1 MTCRSKTQS
10 YNEISNNE
18 FSFISDN
25 LPITVVSGPDV
36 RHVAEMAPSVQQ
48 QFDTVW
54 PIPVV
59 PEDDSNRMFVAG
71 FHDCA
76 DEVLR
81 YLIEVENLAENDPVV
96 VSLREHLAEQEQV
109 ARWRLCGACGETDR
123 EHCPLE
129 TPLTKESFACT
140 SAHVSSKLIHG
151 FSDSHLLPRYRYVAD
166 TTDYDCC
173 YSQSTDSIDT
183 AIAEVIESVLLS
195 NNLPATPELLQELID
210 GLCDDMTDSDTD
222 TSGTESMDED

>member
-1 MTCRSKTQS
+1 LTCRSKSQS

-25 LPITVVSGPDV
+25 LPITVVSGRDE

-48 QFDTVW
+48 QFDAVW

-81 YLIEVENLAENDPVV
+81 YLIEVENMAENDPVI
-96 VSLREHLAEQEQV
+96 VSLREHLAEQEQE
-109 ARWRLCGACGETDR
+109 ARWRLCGACRETDR

-129 TPLTKESFACT
+129 TPLTKESFD
-140 SAHVSSKLIHG
+140 HVPSKLIHG
-151 FSDSHLLPRYRYVAD
+151 ISDSHLLPRYRYVAD

-183 AIAEVIESVLLS
+183 VIAEVIESVLLS